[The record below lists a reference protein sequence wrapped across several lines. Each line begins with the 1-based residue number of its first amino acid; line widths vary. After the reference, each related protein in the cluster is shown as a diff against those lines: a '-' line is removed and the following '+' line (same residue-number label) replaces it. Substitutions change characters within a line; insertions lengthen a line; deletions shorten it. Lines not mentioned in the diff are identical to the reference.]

1 MRQMSFRIG
10 LLLALLVLL
19 SVILWFMPKEGFQSL
34 NTSAPAPVLQHQ
46 PVIYPARNVVPG
58 GSSTPNQAPDYSEER
73 MTSPEVA
80 NDPYAP
86 NEESAAIP
94 ERLRHPERMFQP
106 GPDNSTRGIAEA
118 SGIASASAGQ
128 AGNALQTFTPE
139 FAQNGGEFMQG
150 IMAND
155 SSDPGMYSAF

>member
-1 MRQMSFRIG
+1 
-10 LLLALLVLL
+10 
-19 SVILWFMPKEGFQSL
+19 MPKEGFQSL
-34 NTSAPAPVLQHQ
+34 DTSSAAPNLQHQ
-46 PVIYPARNVVPG
+46 PVIYPARNVV
-58 GSSTPNQAPDYSEER
+58 SSGPSSPNQAPDYREER

-80 NDPYAP
+80 NDPYSP
-86 NEESAAIP
+86 NEESASMP
-94 ERLRHPERMFQP
+94 ERMRYPERMFEP

-128 AGNALQTFTPE
+128 AGHAMQSFTPE

-155 SSDPGMYSAF
+155 TSEPGAYSAF